1 MRLMRSLVAMSV
13 AATGLFSLA
22 LTGEALADWPEKPVT
37 IFVHSGAGSS
47 TDLMARAFAKAAEEV
62 TGQSFVVEVKGKETM
77 PALHRAPAD
86 GYTLATQTRAFL
98 GELAMGAGFYKP
110 EDFQWV
116 ARLVG
121 EVPVFAVRADS
132 PYQTFGDL
140 VAAGKANPGTISL
153 ATYTAGS
160 TVWADSM
167 KVAKA
172 ADVSF
177 NIIPFGSSGETVV
190 AMLGGNADLAA
201 TYPSQMVQAV
211 EAKKARVLVVAG
223 EEQLPLLPG
232 SPTLKELG
240 FDVVLSHWRGLIG
253 RQGIPEDVLAQI
265 DAVTKKTVE
274 TETFKEWA
282 KLAGV
287 DISYL
292 DHKEAQ
298 TRAESEYQDIT
309 KSFKDAGLIQ

>member
-1 MRLMRSLVAMSV
+1 MKLVRSLLAMTV
-13 AATGLFSLA
+13 AATGWFSIA

-62 TGQSFVVEVKGKETM
+62 TGQSFIVEVKGKETM

-110 EDFQWV
+110 EDFQWID
-116 ARLVG
+116 RLVG
-121 EVPVFAVRADS
+121 EIPVFAVRADS
-132 PYQTFGDL
+132 PYKTFAEL
-140 VAAGKANPGTISL
+140 VAAAKEKPGTVSL
-153 ATYTAGS
+153 ATYSAGS

-167 KVAKA
+167 KVATA
-172 ADVSF
+172 ADASF

-190 AMLGGNADLAA
+190 AMLGGNADIAA

-211 EAKKARVLVVAG
+211 EAGKARVLVVAG
-223 EEQLPLLPG
+223 EKQLPLLPG
-232 SPTLKELG
+232 APTLKELG
-240 FDVVLSHWRGLIG
+240 YDVVLSHWRGLIG
-253 RQGIPEDVLAQI
+253 RKGIPDDVLAQI
-265 DAVTKKTVE
+265 DAVAQKTVE
-274 TETFKEWA
+274 TDTFKDWA

-287 DISYL
+287 DIEYL
-292 DHKEAQ
+292 DHNAAQ
-298 TRAESEYQDIT
+298 AKADAEYQEIT
-309 KSFKDAGLIQ
+309 KSFKDAGLIP